1 MKSIAIIP
9 ARGGSKRIPKKNLI
23 DFMGKPMIAWTIEAA
38 KSSGVFDRIV
48 VSTDDEEIAELA
60 RSFGVDVPFMRQE
73 NSDDITPVSEAT
85 ISAVKQ
91 AEFFFGEE
99 YELVVQLMA
108 NAPIRD
114 HVDISDHYT
123 NFLTR
128 KNTFQL
134 SCFSFGW
141 MNPWWAFKLNH
152 GPPEWLHPE
161 GIKARSQD
169 LSTLY
174 CPTGA
179 IWIADKRSLINANSF
194 YGPEYSPSFCE
205 MNWKSAVD
213 IDDYDD
219 LEFAKAVF
227 MLKRGVEN

>member
-1 MKSIAIIP
+1 MKSICIIP
-9 ARGGSKRIPKKNLI
+9 ARGGSKRIPRKNLI

-38 KSSGVFDRIV
+38 KLSGVFDKIV
-48 VSTDDEEIAELA
+48 VSTDDEDIAEVG
-60 RSFGVDVPFMRQE
+60 RNFGAEVPFLRQE

-91 AEFFFGEE
+91 AEIFFGEE

-114 HVDISDHYT
+114 HLDISDHHA
-123 NFLTR
+123 NFLTE

-141 MNPWWAFKLNH
+141 MNPWWAFKLKH
-152 GPPEWLHPE
+152 GSPEWLHPE

-169 LSTLY
+169 LPTLY

-205 MNWKSAVD
+205 INWKSAVD
-213 IDDYDD
+213 IDDYED